1 MDTQSYRKENKGAL
15 YEHPCLL
22 YEAKKRKGENED
34 GNEPLLS
41 TLSPCGYS
49 PCLRERVG
57 WRGETLNINHN
68 HTHTH
73 ARTSS
78 ETPRQPNCPPE
89 TGVTSEAEGVDMTN
103 GKVKAENWTKFTL
116 NIIR

>member
-68 HTHTH
+68 HTHMQ
-73 ARTSS
+73 
-78 ETPRQPNCPPE
+78 EPPPKHRASQ
-89 TGVTSEAEGVDMTN
+89 TVPLKQG
-103 GKVKAENWTKFTL
+103 
-116 NIIR
+116 